1 MYAGVG
7 ILQLVVITCIVTVWA
22 IHVEA
27 GDGFFHQAPDQ
38 YKLQPGWQEPGLWR
52 PRWVLDRE
60 FDVEDEQEEEVEE
73 EGISK
78 SKSAEELITGGA
90 KGLAA
95 RFFKISKVGSS
106 STSEESDADNDSSKM
121 KRQKKKKNLQP
132 RRDRVY
138 LRLKS
143 DRTVKVFKGSNRP
156 LLEIFKKKE
165 KAEKKKNLFE
175 SGNEEMASFEDQ
187 INAGAAKL
195 EESFYDLDGTWWFQD
210 AAPLPQGKIKI
221 ETREG
226 GGKKGQETYKLRH
239 DARCDW
245 GTLDGYAAM
254 FRSAGK
260 IVKYK
265 MGLDSLG
272 MPLPIGEK
280 VVGRFTL
287 RVSPHRPIV
296 SKDYIAFQ

>member
-1 MYAGVG
+1 MKTA
-7 ILQLVVITCIVTVWA
+7 LVIGLLLCSAITIF
-22 IHVEA
+22 VEA
-27 GDGFFHQAPDQ
+27 GEGFFHQAPDQ
-38 YKLQPGWQEPGLWR
+38 YKLQAGWQEPGLWR
-52 PRWVLDRE
+52 PRWVMDRE
-60 FDVEDEQEEEVEE
+60 FDVHDDDDDDNDDIENDND
-73 EGISK
+73 K
-78 SKSAEELITGGA
+78 AEESGKA
-90 KGLAA
+90 KGFASKFL
-95 RFFKISKVGSS
+95 KTSKVTSDSIS
-106 STSEESDADNDSSKM
+106 STST
-121 KRQKKKKNLQP
+121 KKKNVQP

-143 DRTVKVFKGSNRP
+143 DRTVKVFKRSNRP

-165 KAEKKKNLFE
+165 KGEKKKNLFE
-175 SGNEEMASFEDQ
+175 TGNEEMASFEEQ
-187 INAGAAKL
+187 INAGATKL
-195 EESFYDLDGTWWFQD
+195 DDSFYDLDGTWWFQD

-226 GGKKGQETYKLRH
+226 KGKDVYKLRH

-265 MGLDSLG
+265 MGFDSLG
-272 MPLPIGEK
+272 VPLPVGEK

-287 RVSPHRPIV
+287 RVSPHRPLV
-296 SKDYIAFQ
+296 SKDYVAFQ